1 MSTSWLFRTRQMSEA
16 GKEILLREALVTHMR
31 SPRDRQMLTQILSD
45 KKPLEDILS
54 FFAAFYLYNYQGLS
68 LLRPQVEDGVPTD
81 KAGETSQEERRLL
94 ELEVRQLMGG
104 RERQE
109 LQTVQLAA
117 EFMIALCDLVLGKS
131 RSTQDLT
138 PEVRRLLEQHINQMP
153 TDYSPNMTADFLN
166 VVTGWGD
173 ACRKELYVKASGLKE
188 SSLTLREEMLREH
201 EAEAIETT
209 ALNRT
214 ISSVMGS
221 FTHLPRVYRA
231 ADFEPAFLD
240 SATKAI
246 LDRIPKEPRS
256 LKALRGAND
265 LKLVLVQSTAAAIG
279 LPTTLEEL
287 EDRLVQIAGERG
299 ATIIEQDPGLTYE
312 FLAAFLGIPVDEVR
326 GTLKGRGVDD
336 PVAFAKSLRST
347 AEESVHE
354 HEGPTYSKE
363 ELDTLE
369 KSAKALDK
377 LELTLEKS
385 VKGLLRSRGLRSSE
399 LDKISV
405 EFLTKPRG
413 SLIAIEQQVLDELQK
428 KARVPPPE
436 EMEQLL
442 KTRALFKEP
451 AKGEGTG
458 LSVSQMSQQRHSVET
473 GSSVKKDLVWHFAL
487 SIITNLTRVVET
499 YIRSKQ
505 DLLRIRAL
513 LKSLYEDTESEFQFV
528 REEILVDLMSNR
540 INEMKCVH
548 PELDAETICG
558 WMHARLSSMALDTA
572 RAEIR
577 SSTSPVFDG
586 ISDAAL
592 KLDGLTFDNYA
603 IAFDVMQRFLERT
616 HQAMEVREK
625 VATESRLE
633 KERALETRKKGFDAL
648 LFIYTKAHT
657 VFKAIGRVGSK
668 GLEWSPNDDAKCAN
682 LLSFYVQNNRGRP
695 VCQICGETPSN
706 GICPTHGK
714 GHINSSNDLD
724 NLAVFIMRAISDIKS
739 GLLGPTAKPFAWDE
753 ARALVQ
759 RQLASLR
766 RSGKL
771 TSRTN
776 IKELIQGE
784 INYVVGPAI
793 AEVIGG
799 YFNESL
805 QYAARRVDLA

>member
-1 MSTSWLFRTRQMSEA
+1 MSTSWLFKTRQMSEA

-31 SPRDRQMLTQILSD
+31 SPRDRQMLAQMLSD
-45 KKPLEDILS
+45 KRPLEGILS

-68 LLRPQVEDGVPTD
+68 LLRPQVEDGVPAD
-81 KAGETSQEERRLL
+81 KAAETSEEERRLL

-109 LQTVQLAA
+109 LEVVRLAA
-117 EFMIALCDLVLGKS
+117 VFMIALCDFIVSKS
-131 RSTQDLT
+131 RSTQDVT
-138 PEVRRLLEQHINQMP
+138 PQVRSLLEEYINRIP

-173 ACRKELYVKASGLKE
+173 TCRNELYVKASGLKE

-201 EAEAIETT
+201 EPEAIETT
-209 ALNRT
+209 ALKRT
-214 ISSVMGS
+214 ITNVMGS
-221 FTHLPRVYRA
+221 LTHLPRAYRA
-231 ADFEPAFLD
+231 ADFDPSFLD
-240 SATKAI
+240 SVTKST
-246 LDRIPKEPRS
+246 LGRIPKEPRS
-256 LKALRGAND
+256 LKALRAAND
-265 LKLVLVQSTAAAIG
+265 LRLALIESIAAEIDR
-279 LPTTLEEL
+279 PTTLEGL
-287 EDRLVQIAGERG
+287 ENRLGEIAGERG
-299 ATIIEQDPGLTYE
+299 AAIIEQDPGLVHE
-312 FLAAFLGIPVDEVR
+312 FLSAFLGISVDDVR
-326 GTLKGRGVDD
+326 GTLRGRGVDD
-336 PVAFAKSLRST
+336 PVAFAKALRST
-347 AEESVHE
+347 AEAPSLE
-354 HEGPTYSKE
+354 HEGPQYSKE

-369 KSAKALDK
+369 KSAKTLDK
-377 LELTLEKS
+377 LETTFEKS

-399 LDKISV
+399 LDKVTV
-405 EFLTKPRG
+405 EFLAKPRG
-413 SLIAIEQQVLDELQK
+413 SLIAIEQQLLDELQK
-428 KARVPPPE
+428 KARVPSPD
-436 EMEQLL
+436 EMTQLL

-451 AKGEGTG
+451 AKGEGAG
-458 LSVSQMSQQRHSVET
+458 PSVSQMSQQRHSTEI
-473 GSSVKKDLVWHFAL
+473 GSSVKKDLIWHFML

-513 LKSLYEDTESEFQFV
+513 LKSIYEDAESEFKFV
-528 REEILVDLMSNR
+528 REEILVDLMSDR

-548 PELDAETICG
+548 PELDAGTICG

-572 RAEIR
+572 RAEIN
-577 SSTSPVFDG
+577 SSTSPVFEG
-586 ISDAAL
+586 VSDTAL

-625 VATESRLE
+625 VALESRLE
-633 KERALETRKKGFDAL
+633 KERTLATRKKDFDAL

-657 VFKAIGRVGSK
+657 VFKAIGRVGTK

-682 LLSFYVQNNRGRP
+682 LLSFYVKNNRGRP
-695 VCQICGETPSN
+695 VCQVCGETPSD
-706 GICPTHGK
+706 GVCPSHGK

-724 NLAVFIMRAISDIKS
+724 NLAVFIMHAISDIKN
-739 GLLGPTAKPFAWDE
+739 GLIGPTAKPFAWNE

-759 RQLASLR
+759 REIANLR

-771 TSRTN
+771 TARTN
-776 IKELIQGE
+776 LKELILGE

-793 AEVIGG
+793 AQVIGS